1 MLLAGVVVLAGCG
14 GDSSNSSSSAPSN
27 NSSSA
32 EGEETGSGGPG
43 TDQAQDL
50 FACLQMSVAGVEY
63 GDALGE
69 EGLSSPLRQML
80 TSDEQA
86 AFITI
91 PPADLDDDDGGNDT
105 AEAAQ
110 ITLYT
115 FSAPEN
121 ASSFREAI
129 SEDSFLRTI
138 RRDLDETGVDPA
150 TGEEFTFTTSPDAQV
165 SDRVVVL
172 GYDAFTDAQLALLE
186 GCGLTGLISED

>member
-1 MLLAGVVVLAGCG
+1 
-14 GDSSNSSSSAPSN
+14 
-27 NSSSA
+27 
-32 EGEETGSGGPG
+32 
-43 TDQAQDL
+43 
-50 FACLQMSVAGVEY
+50 
-63 GDALGE
+63 
-69 EGLSSPLRQML
+69 ML

-129 SEDSFLRTI
+129 SEDGFLRTI
-138 RRDLDETGVDPA
+138 QRDLDETGVDPA

-186 GCGLTGLISED
+186 GCGLTGLTSEDARRAALSRAARAHDPAVTIGRASSRRKVLPEMRRAVDRDLAVSSSTGVTPIVS